1 MRRRDFIKVIAGSA
15 ITWPLTT
22 HAQQDR
28 VRRIGVLITLGEDD
42 PQGQQQVQT
51 LLQSLQELGWKRGT
65 NLEIDLRWGG
75 TNNERIQM
83 MAKELVAEQPDVIQV
98 ATTPG
103 TAAVL
108 RETRTIPVVFSI
120 VSDPVGS
127 GFVASLSHPG
137 GNATGFINIESSMGG
152 KWVELLKEVAPDVT
166 RVTLLFDP
174 ATGPQ
179 VDYYRGPI
187 EAAVRSLG
195 ISLKSAPVGDVAAIE
210 TEIAATAQE
219 RHTGLI
225 VHPDIFTY
233 THRDL
238 IVSLANRANL
248 PAVYPFTVFTSAG
261 GLLSYGVDLLDLQ
274 RRAAGYVDRI
284 LKGTKPEDLPVQ
296 LPTGVWPRNRL
307 AFVGA
312 GAAVARVQVAA
323 LFKLIELG
331 LRHQNRPPEE
341 AALAALA
348 MPGDR
353 LADLF
358 SAGRHLATAGCLKLP
373 RRQASIIT
381 TQISGHATQILAGC
395 RRQFIHRRPAIMTNS
410 GPRRIG
416 FGRCST

>member
-65 NLEIDLRWGG
+65 NLEVDLRWGR

-195 ISLKSAPVGDVAAIE
+195 ISLKSAPVGDVAAPKL
-210 TEIAATAQE
+210 Q
-219 RHTGLI
+219 
-225 VHPDIFTY
+225 PQ
-233 THRDL
+233 HRSV
-238 IVSLANRANL
+238 I
-248 PAVYPFTVFTSAG
+248 
-261 GLLSYGVDLLDLQ
+261 
-274 RRAAGYVDRI
+274 
-284 LKGTKPEDLPVQ
+284 
-296 LPTGVWPRNRL
+296 
-307 AFVGA
+307 
-312 GAAVARVQVAA
+312 RV
-323 LFKLIELG
+323 
-331 LRHQNRPPEE
+331 
-341 AALAALA
+341 
-348 MPGDR
+348 
-353 LADLF
+353 
-358 SAGRHLATAGCLKLP
+358 
-373 RRQASIIT
+373 
-381 TQISGHATQILAGC
+381 
-395 RRQFIHRRPAIMTNS
+395 
-410 GPRRIG
+410 
-416 FGRCST
+416 

>member
-1 MRRRDFIKVIAGSA
+1 MRRREFIRLLGGAAV
-15 ITWPLTT
+15 TWPVR
-22 HAQQDR
+22 ARGQQFDR
-28 VRRIGVLITLGEDD
+28 VRRIGVLIALGEDD
-42 PQGQQQVQT
+42 PQGQQQSQT

-65 NLEIDLRWGG
+65 NLEVDLRWGG

-98 ATTPG
+98 TTTPA

-108 RETRTIPVVFSI
+108 RETRTISVVFSI
-120 VSDPVGS
+120 VSDPVGG

-152 KWVELLKEVAPDVT
+152 KWVELLKEVAPDVS

-187 EAAVRSLG
+187 EAAARSLT
-195 ISLKSAPVGDVAAIE
+195 IALKLAPVGDVAAIE

-284 LKGTKPEDLPVQ
+284 LKGTKPADLPVQ
-296 LPTGVWPRNRL
+296 LPTKFEL
-307 AFVGA
+307 AVNVKTA
-312 GAAVARVQVAA
+312 KA
-323 LFKLIELG
+323 LG
-331 LRHQNRPPEE
+331 LAIPQS
-341 AALAALA
+341 LI
-348 MPGDR
+348 
-353 LADLF
+353 
-358 SAGRHLATAGCLKLP
+358 ATAD
-373 RRQASIIT
+373 QVIE
-381 TQISGHATQILAGC
+381 
-395 RRQFIHRRPAIMTNS
+395 
-410 GPRRIG
+410 
-416 FGRCST
+416 

>member
-28 VRRIGVLITLGEDD
+28 VRRIGVLIALGEDD
-42 PQGQQQVQT
+42 PQGQQQAQT

-65 NLEIDLRWGG
+65 NLEVDLRWGG

-98 ATTPG
+98 TTTPA

-108 RETRTIPVVFSI
+108 HETRTISVVFSI
-120 VSDPVGS
+120 VSDPVGG

-152 KWVELLKEVAPDVT
+152 KWVELLKEIAPDVS

-187 EAAVRSLG
+187 EAAAQSLA
-195 ISLKSAPVGDVAAIE
+195 ITLKSAPVGDVAAIE

-219 RHTGLI
+219 RRAGLI

-296 LPTGVWPRNRL
+296 LPTKFEL
-307 AFVGA
+307 AVNVKTA
-312 GAAVARVQVAA
+312 
-323 LFKLIELG
+323 KTLG
-331 LRHQNRPPEE
+331 LAIPQS
-341 AALAALA
+341 LI
-348 MPGDR
+348 
-353 LADLF
+353 
-358 SAGRHLATAGCLKLP
+358 ATADEVI
-373 RRQASIIT
+373 Q
-381 TQISGHATQILAGC
+381 
-395 RRQFIHRRPAIMTNS
+395 
-410 GPRRIG
+410 
-416 FGRCST
+416 

>member
-1 MRRRDFIKVIAGSA
+1 MERREFITLLGGAA
-15 ITWPLTT
+15 AAWPLAA

-28 VRRIGVLITLGEDD
+28 VRRIGVLIALGEDD
-42 PQGQQQVQT
+42 PQGQQQAQT

-65 NLEIDLRWGG
+65 NLEVDLRWGG

-83 MAKELVAEQPDVIQV
+83 VAKELVAEQPDVIQV
-98 ATTPG
+98 TTTPG

-152 KWVELLKEVAPDVT
+152 KWVELLKEVAPDVSG
-166 RVTLLFDP
+166 VTLLFDP

-187 EAAVRSLG
+187 ETAARVLT
-195 ISLKSAPVGDVAAIE
+195 IALKSAPVGDVAAIE

-219 RHTGLI
+219 PHMGLI

-248 PAVYPFTVFTSAG
+248 PAVYPFAVFTSAG

-284 LKGTKPEDLPVQ
+284 LKGSKPEDLPVQ
-296 LPTGVWPRNRL
+296 LPTKFEL
-307 AFVGA
+307 AVNVKTA
-312 GAAVARVQVAA
+312 KA
-323 LFKLIELG
+323 LG
-331 LRHQNRPPEE
+331 LSIPQS
-341 AALAALA
+341 LI
-348 MPGDR
+348 
-353 LADLF
+353 
-358 SAGRHLATAGCLKLP
+358 ATAD
-373 RRQASIIT
+373 QVIE
-381 TQISGHATQILAGC
+381 
-395 RRQFIHRRPAIMTNS
+395 
-410 GPRRIG
+410 
-416 FGRCST
+416 

>member
-1 MRRRDFIKVIAGSA
+1 MAYWGPPFVDETDEGQFACLAAVEMIKRIGTLRKEVTELLGVRVLPTECDVRIGIATGEALVGSIGSEIMMNYTIMGDTVNLAAPMRRRNFIAGLAS
-15 ITWPLTT
+15 TT
-22 HAQQDR
+22 AALSVAARAQQSDR
-28 VRRIGVLITLGEDD
+28 VRRIGVLIALGEDD
-42 PQGQQQVQT
+42 PQGQQQAQT

-65 NLEIDLRWGG
+65 NLEVDLRWGG

-98 ATTPG
+98 TTTPG

-108 RETRTIPVVFSI
+108 RQTRTISVVFSI
-120 VSDPVGS
+120 VSDPVGG

-152 KWVELLKEVAPDVT
+152 KWMELLKEVAPDVS

-179 VDYYRGPI
+179 VDYYRGSI
-187 EAAVRSLG
+187 EAAARSLA
-195 ISLKSAPVGDVAAIE
+195 IALKSAPVGDVAAIE
-210 TEIAATAQE
+210 TEIAATARE

-248 PAVYPFTVFTSAG
+248 PAVYPFTVFASAG

-296 LPTGVWPRNRL
+296 LPTKFEL
-307 AFVGA
+307 AVNVKTA
-312 GAAVARVQVAA
+312 KA
-323 LFKLIELG
+323 LG
-331 LRHQNRPPEE
+331 LTIPQS
-341 AALAALA
+341 LI
-348 MPGDR
+348 
-353 LADLF
+353 
-358 SAGRHLATAGCLKLP
+358 ATAD
-373 RRQASIIT
+373 QVIE
-381 TQISGHATQILAGC
+381 
-395 RRQFIHRRPAIMTNS
+395 
-410 GPRRIG
+410 
-416 FGRCST
+416 

>member
-15 ITWPLTT
+15 ITWPLPTR
-22 HAQQDR
+22 AQQDR
-28 VRRIGVLITLGEDD
+28 VRRIGVLIALG
-42 PQGQQQVQT
+42 PQGQQQART

-65 NLEIDLRWGG
+65 NLEVDLRWGG

-98 ATTPG
+98 TTTPA

-108 RETRTIPVVFSI
+108 RETQTISVVFSI
-120 VSDPVGS
+120 VSDPVGG

-152 KWVELLKEVAPDVT
+152 KWVELLKEIAPDVS

-187 EAAVRSLG
+187 EAAAQSLG

-210 TEIAATAQE
+210 TEIAATAQK

-284 LKGTKPEDLPVQ
+284 LRGTKPEDLPVQ
-296 LPTGVWPRNRL
+296 LPTKFEL
-307 AFVGA
+307 AVNVKTA
-312 GAAVARVQVAA
+312 KA
-323 LFKLIELG
+323 LG
-331 LRHQNRPPEE
+331 LTIPQS
-341 AALAALA
+341 LI
-348 MPGDR
+348 
-353 LADLF
+353 
-358 SAGRHLATAGCLKLP
+358 ATAD
-373 RRQASIIT
+373 QVIE
-381 TQISGHATQILAGC
+381 
-395 RRQFIHRRPAIMTNS
+395 
-410 GPRRIG
+410 
-416 FGRCST
+416 